1 MTIRPAVRSIS
12 FRAALA
18 SALALALCCVA
29 PTASDGAAPAPTQ
42 PPPPK
47 VPVHPVGPPRVGT
60 PLNPHLHARTATVT
74 PKPKPATP
82 GKPSGAAPKSPRPTT
97 IFRGRNA
104 HGHIGLVRPTYV
116 RPHGLGQIV
125 GTVRA
130 ADGAPVR
137 AADGAP
143 VRGAW
148 VRLARLR
155 GGRLRRA
162 AARHT
167 TYTDSAGNFVMRLV
181 KAGRFRAVASRKD
194 LGRAFV
200 LGALS
205 PGGYARVTLQLK
217 GAARR
222 AG

>member
-1 MTIRPAVRSIS
+1 MTIRPTARSTS

-60 PLNPHLHARTATVT
+60 PLNPHVHAKPATVAPT
-74 PKPKPATP
+74 PKPATP
-82 GKPSGAAPKSPRPTT
+82 GKPSGAAPKGPRPTT

-104 HGHIGLVRPTYV
+104 HGHIGLVRPGYV

-130 ADGAPVR
+130 P
-137 AADGAP
+137 DGAP

-167 TYTDSAGNFVMRLV
+167 TYTDSAGNFVMRSV

-200 LGALS
+200 LGAMN
-205 PGGYARVTLQLK
+205 PGGYARVTIQLK
-217 GAARR
+217 GGARR